1 MRKFKT
7 WAVRD
12 VSDWKLQYYWF
23 MHPLVEHSFAR
34 YMKKH
39 QKCSDWSI
47 RDANNW
53 WWWWSTDVSIDS
65 LTRHVKDLEALHA
78 WYIVIK
84 ARNIVWDNSTEET
97 FFLTE
102 KQYKN
107 IEVADWTKIE
117 IVTKEDC
124 LNAIKFNCNAY
135 LLQELDDT
143 MS

>member
-12 VSDWKLQYYWF
+12 VSNGKLNYYWF
-23 MHPLVEHSFAR
+23 THPLVEHSFAR

-39 QKCSDWSI
+39 QTCSDWTI
-47 RDANNW
+47 REANNW

-84 ARNIVWDNSTEET
+84 VRSKNKKTEET
-97 FFLTE
+97 FFITE
-102 KQYKN
+102 EQYKN
-107 IEVADWTKIE
+107 IEFADWTTIE
-117 IVTKEDC
+117 LVTKEDC
-124 LNAIKFNCNAY
+124 LNAIRFNCWAY

-143 MS
+143 MR